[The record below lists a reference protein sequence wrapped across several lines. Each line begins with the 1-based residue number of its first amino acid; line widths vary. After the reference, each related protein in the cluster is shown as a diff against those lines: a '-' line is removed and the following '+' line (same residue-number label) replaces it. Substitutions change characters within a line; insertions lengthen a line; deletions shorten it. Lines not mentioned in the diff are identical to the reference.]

1 MNNKNSILN
10 CAVLSFF
17 LFSFFGLN
25 ARAAVVKSY
34 KFWVEFTDKIG
45 TPYLISRPEEYLS
58 RRSLERRAK
67 AGVAVNWD
75 DLPPN
80 PIYIETVKRKGV
92 KILLH
97 SRWMNAV
104 LVETADSALSSEISG
119 MATVKR
125 VELMGVWENKVAED
139 ADNSVFYYEPMAL
152 MHSPAKKSKRA
163 DGKAGKN
170 KTGSIENNYGDAYR
184 QIEQLNGQ
192 ELHRKGYRG
201 KGVLI
206 AVLDA
211 GFYRAHE
218 ISAFD
223 SLRNRGGILKTFD
236 FVTGNSNVFND
247 DDHGTE
253 VLSCMAAN
261 EPGMMIGTAPDANY
275 ILLRT
280 EDAGTEFPCEEA
292 NWIAAAELAD
302 SMGADL
308 INASVG
314 YTEFDMQTLGHSYAE
329 LDGKTTLIT
338 RAANEAWK
346 RGIFVVTSAGNEGDG
361 RWQYIGAPAD
371 AEGAIAVAAVDKF
384 GERTGFSSIGPTAD
398 SRVKPDLAA
407 LGEATTVASPGGYYT
422 KSNGTSFSSPVLAGM
437 IACAIHFL
445 PAKKPAELKQWI
457 LMTGSSFPAADNK
470 LGYGL
475 PDFSKLLQFA
485 AGTNGKKK

>member
-1 MNNKNSILN
+1 MNRKNKHYGLIL
-10 CAVLSFF
+10 L
-17 LFSFFGLN
+17 LFSTFFCSNLG
-25 ARAAVVKSY
+25 AANKEKNY
-34 KFWVEFTDKIG
+34 KFWVEFKDKIG
-45 TPYLISRPEEYLS
+45 TPYLISRPEEFLSVRALS
-58 RRSLERRAK
+58 RRLK
-67 AGVAVNWD
+67 AGVAVNWS

-80 PIYIETVKRKGV
+80 PAYIETVKQKGV

-104 LVETADSALSSEISG
+104 LVETTDSALSSEIAG
-119 MATVKR
+119 MATVKN
-125 VELMGVWENKVAED
+125 VQLMGVWNSKMAADED
-139 ADNSVFYYEPMAL
+139 NTGFFNEPLSL
-152 MHSPAKKSKRA
+152 MHSPAIKSK
-163 DGKAGKN
+163 KQAGKSGKKKFAEYAN
-170 KTGSIENNYGDAYR
+170 SYGDAYR
-184 QIEQLNGQ
+184 QIELLNGTV
-192 ELHRKGYRG
+192 LHRNGYRG
-201 KGVLI
+201 NGVLI

-211 GFYRAHE
+211 GFYRANQ

-223 SLRNRGGILKTFD
+223 SLRNRGGIVHTFD
-236 FVTGNSNVFND
+236 FVTGNANVYND

-280 EDAGTEFPCEEA
+280 EDAATEFPCEEA

-302 SMGADL
+302 SMGVDL

-314 YTEFDMQTLGHSYAE
+314 YTEFDMQTLGHTYAE

-338 RAANEAWK
+338 RAANLAWE

-371 AEGAIAVAAVDKF
+371 AEGAIAVGAVDRD
-384 GERTGFSSIGPTAD
+384 GQRAGFSSVGPTAD

-407 LGEATTVASPGGYYT
+407 MGEATVVASPGGYYT

-437 IACAIHFL
+437 IACAIQFL
-445 PAKKPAELKQWI
+445 PTKKPAELRQWI
-457 LMTGSSFPAADNK
+457 LMTGSSYPVADNK

-475 PDFSKLLQFA
+475 PDFGKLLQFA
-485 AGTNGKKK
+485 GGKNGGRK